1 MRGKILFFVKCRA
14 CVLPHRLMATTWQR
28 SPGCWSFLD
37 ARADFSLSGR
47 LLDVLGLL
55 SGPRA
60 PILKGQVDKKEA
72 FPRFFVYFR
81 IHASR
86 ICPLR
91 QTIGCFVL
99 LSPTR
104 ALHFPNEPA
113 TSSNHCQMQC
123 CSPHFHKYSRITLK
137 KVNYTS

>member
-1 MRGKILFFVKCRA
+1 ME
-14 CVLPHRLMATTWQR
+14 
-28 SPGCWSFLD
+28 
-37 ARADFSLSGR
+37 
-47 LLDVLGLL
+47 
-55 SGPRA
+55 
-60 PILKGQVDKKEA
+60 GQVDKKEA
-72 FPRFFVYFR
+72 FIPFLSTFGSARAEFGGGGRQKRGIYPVFCLLSDSREPDFEGQVDKKEAFTPFFVCFR
-81 IHASR
+81 IRAGR
-86 ICPLR
+86 IWRRR